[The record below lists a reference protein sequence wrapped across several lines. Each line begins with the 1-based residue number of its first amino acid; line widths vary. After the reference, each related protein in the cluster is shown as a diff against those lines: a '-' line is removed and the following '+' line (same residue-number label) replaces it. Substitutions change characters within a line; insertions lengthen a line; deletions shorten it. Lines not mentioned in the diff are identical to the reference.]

1 MLSAYGLPAFVHS
14 GRRAL
19 SPIAI
24 HSHRGKNMYGAIPGG
39 GAAGGGVL
47 VLTGGSV
54 VSTVFGIAII
64 AVALGVLLFLVVRER
79 RRLRYLAE
87 LEATP
92 RPMYRRHDVIGP
104 GA

>member
-1 MLSAYGLPAFVHS
+1 
-14 GRRAL
+14 
-19 SPIAI
+19 
-24 HSHRGKNMYGAIPGG
+24 MYGTIPGG
-39 GAAGGGVL
+39 GAAGGGAL

-64 AVALGVLLFLVVRER
+64 AIAMGVFLLLLIRER

-92 RPMYRRHDVIGP
+92 RPMYRRHDVVGP

>member
-1 MLSAYGLPAFVHS
+1 
-14 GRRAL
+14 
-19 SPIAI
+19 
-24 HSHRGKNMYGAIPGG
+24 MYGAIPGG
-39 GAAGGGVL
+39 GAAGGGAL

-54 VSTVFGIAII
+54 ASTVFGIAII
-64 AVALGVLLFLVVRER
+64 AIALGIFLLLMVRER

-92 RPMYRRHDVIGP
+92 RPMYRRHDALGS